1 MLESGRTDV
10 YVDHAFDGD
19 EVEESAGKSEKDD
32 GRVESAG
39 ESEKD
44 DGSEDSA
51 GGSENVDGSEESVDE
66 DSDVSEDYQLVT
78 CRQVSKDSNVG

>member
-19 EVEESAGKSEKDD
+19 EVEEN
-32 GRVESAG
+32 AG

-44 DGSEDSA
+44 DVREESEKDEGGEDSA

-66 DSDVSEDYQLVT
+66 DSDGSEDYQLVT
-78 CRQVSKDSNVG
+78 CRQVNKDSNVS